1 MKNWAM
7 NMHFNTIPILYY
19 TFSWGG
25 EGAWDA
31 PPKLYIDSVAPPP
44 AFLGL
49 RIRIGQG
56 RVRIRTVKR

>member
-1 MKNWAM
+1 MKKKLFEKKMKNWAM
-7 NMHFNTIPILYY
+7 NMHFNPIPILYY

-44 AFLGL
+44 PPS
-49 RIRIGQG
+49 
-56 RVRIRTVKR
+56 